1 MIEKRIRIDLKD
13 NEGIKYNFNME
24 GEITK
29 DKMIKIFELMDL
41 LHLHK
46 ENKITKQNFNSI
58 NSKIWNIIY
67 KYFFTIDFTS
77 TMVLEK
83 FEDEYNQSIKLSI
96 ISTYLFRFVNK
107 GKIIRSKSGREWNY
121 KIKTLSTMNS

>member
-13 NEGIKYNFNME
+13 DEGIKYNFNME

-29 DKMIKIFELMDL
+29 DKMLKIFELMDL

-46 ENKITKQNFNSI
+46 ENKTKQNFDSI
-58 NSKIWNIIY
+58 GSKIWNIIY
-67 KYFFTIDFTS
+67 KYFFTMNFTS

-107 GKIIRSKSGREWNY
+107 GKITRSRSGREWNY
-121 KIKTLSTMNS
+121 KVKTLSTMNS

>member
-46 ENKITKQNFNSI
+46 ENKITKQNFDSI
-58 NSKIWNIIY
+58 SSKIWNIIY
-67 KYFFTIDFTS
+67 KYFFTTDFTS

-121 KIKTLSTMNS
+121 KIKTLSTINS

>member
-46 ENKITKQNFNSI
+46 ENKITKQNFDSI
-58 NSKIWNIIY
+58 SSKIWNIIY
-67 KYFFTIDFTS
+67 KYFFTTNFTS

>member
-29 DKMIKIFELMDL
+29 DKIIKIFELMDL

-67 KYFFTIDFTS
+67 KYFFTTDFTS

>member
-46 ENKITKQNFNSI
+46 ENKITKQNFDSI
-58 NSKIWNIIY
+58 SSKIWNIIY
-67 KYFFTIDFTS
+67 KYFFTTDFTS

>member
-13 NEGIKYNFNME
+13 DEGIKYNFNME

-29 DKMIKIFELMDL
+29 DKIIKIFELMDL
-41 LHLHK
+41 LNLHK
-46 ENKITKQNFNSI
+46 NKNNKEQSFDSVG
-58 NSKIWNIIY
+58 SKIWNIIH
-67 KYFFTIDFTS
+67 KYFFVINFTS
-77 TMVLEK
+77 NMVLEK

-107 GKIIRSKSGREWNY
+107 GKITRSKSGREWNY
-121 KIKTLSTMNS
+121 KIKTLSTMN

>member
-46 ENKITKQNFNSI
+46 ENKITKQNFDSI
-58 NSKIWNIIY
+58 SSKIWNIIY
-67 KYFFTIDFTS
+67 KYFFTTDFTS

-107 GKIIRSKSGREWNY
+107 EKANMVTSSVFF
-121 KIKTLSTMNS
+121 L

>member
-1 MIEKRIRIDLKD
+1 
-13 NEGIKYNFNME
+13 E

-46 ENKITKQNFNSI
+46 ENKITKQNFDSI
-58 NSKIWNIIY
+58 SSKIWNIIY
-67 KYFFTIDFTS
+67 KYFFTTDFTS

>member
-29 DKMIKIFELMDL
+29 DKIIKIFELMDL